1 MSVFQTNSDLARR
14 HLRNGEL
21 DVSAGLENIL
31 SQRGKFVQVFVDM
44 TEPRT
49 ANEHKGG
56 TRLAYHLGDV
66 GGEIPVSCLYI
77 RTVEF
82 RQHKGSL
89 DFEELELW
97 IRFCVQLMMFAE
109 SIDKANLAPFLR
121 FHIGMGVEE
130 CPLDFVLE
138 RLGMPWL
145 AYHYPKKIAADREV
159 VDEEEVLCSIEVR
172 MNHQLTTL

>member
-14 HLRNGEL
+14 HSRNGEL
-21 DVSAGLENIL
+21 DVGAGLEDIL
-31 SQRGKFVQVFVDM
+31 SQRGKSVQVFVDM

-89 DFEELELW
+89 DFEELEIGENQKILGILRYRGSRNRRLW
-97 IRFCVQLMMFAE
+97 V
-109 SIDKANLAPFLR
+109 ANLR
-121 FHIGMGVEE
+121 
-130 CPLDFVLE
+130 
-138 RLGMPWL
+138 
-145 AYHYPKKIAADREV
+145 
-159 VDEEEVLCSIEVR
+159 
-172 MNHQLTTL
+172 

>member
-1 MSVFQTNSDLARR
+1 M
-14 HLRNGEL
+14 
-21 DVSAGLENIL
+21 SAGLEDIL
-31 SQRGKFVQVFVDM
+31 SQRGKSIQVFVDM

-49 ANEHKGG
+49 AHSHEGG

-66 GGEIPVSCLYI
+66 GGEMPISCLYR

-97 IRFCVQLMMFAE
+97 IRFCVQLMMFAD
-109 SIDKANLAPFLR
+109 SIEKAKLAPFLR
-121 FHIGMGVEE
+121 FNIGMGVEG

-145 AYHYPKKIAADREV
+145 AYHYPKKIAEDREV
-159 VDEEEVLCSIEVR
+159 VDEEEVLCSIEVG
-172 MNHQLTTL
+172 MNCQLTPPRDCDKEVTICH